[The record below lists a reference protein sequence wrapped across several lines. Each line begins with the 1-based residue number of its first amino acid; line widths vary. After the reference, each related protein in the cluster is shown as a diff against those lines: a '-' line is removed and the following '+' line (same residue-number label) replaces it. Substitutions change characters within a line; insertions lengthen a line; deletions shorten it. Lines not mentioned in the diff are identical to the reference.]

1 MQAALQ
7 RTTRDAS
14 VAESSAMALSNN
26 NADHAAQADSH
37 ISNDVAP
44 SLGLFNDY
52 LLDFQ
57 TTAQSLTSTL
67 YGELE
72 AIFSRINIHDISSS
86 HFDKPSK
93 TACRPTSKSHH
104 PTYIEPAYHWLLE
117 NIHNP
122 YPPKEVRVNIARK
135 AKSDVKSVEAWFVD
149 ARSRIG
155 WNTLRKTHFGNRRAD
170 IVDAATRFFVQF
182 DQKRPLGTTLEF
194 EFAQMENSA
203 KNLYAGK
210 FGETML
216 AAKLDVV
223 VKDLTPEMKIQ
234 AKMRAREE
242 ELERQKAASS
252 YPSPL
257 HSPDRSPEPAGFPS
271 LVQETELLST
281 PPDTLTRRKRRSL
294 SPEGDDSASSSRAA
308 KRARAESPPPAAT
321 GLPSP
326 TPSSHESLRR
336 SVSPLPS
343 SSDFIPLPTMSR
355 KRRLSESD
363 GQGAPKRPRGAPA
376 ASRLHVVSDPLPMPP
391 STSFDSEVSDLD
403 NWFNAQLDALGSVS
417 VDPLYDSQ
425 GLDLAFYTYSNPE
438 LAIPSTSSEPLA
450 GTFPASQS
458 VDVVPSV
465 LIDDGLSNGLDIP
478 TNSFDYNELFDDYEQ
493 PPFGH
498 QEFRYEVPDGLPASH
513 PPLAEFPFLTNLPAV
528 SSYND
533 PHSTANISEPTMTNS
548 NSNIDWNF
556 PSFEQ
561 LAGPF
566 GDLDLLQILNRNDS
580 LQTLSTTASFLGI
593 APAPRRPEEVKA
605 ELRCRLAA
613 MKEEM
618 QRLEE
623 RIAEDWSEFLSKWL
637 SLQLKGFQISN
648 KTQCLYTI
656 RSFFS

>member
-1 MQAALQ
+1 MLAALQ
-7 RTTRDAS
+7 RTPRDAS
-14 VAESSAMALSNN
+14 IAESSAMALSNN

-72 AIFSRINIHDISSS
+72 AIFSRINIHDISPS

-93 TACRPTSKSHH
+93 TASRPTSKSHH

-210 FGETML
+210 FGETTL

-234 AKMRAREE
+234 AKIRAREE
-242 ELERQKAASS
+242 ELERQRAASS

-257 HSPDRSPEPAGFPS
+257 HSPDRSPEPAEFPS

-343 SSDFIPLPTMSR
+343 SSDFIPLPTISR

-363 GQGAPKRPRGAPA
+363 GQGASKRPRGAPV
-376 ASRLHVVSDPLPMPP
+376 ASQSHVVPDPLPMPP
-391 STSFDSEVSDLD
+391 STSFDSQVSDLD
-403 NWFNAQLDALGSVS
+403 NWFNVQLGALDPVN
-417 VDPLYDSQ
+417 VDPLYDTQ
-425 GLDLAFYTYSNPE
+425 GLDLAFYTYSTPDEDTPSLSAESISENLPPPQ
-438 LAIPSTSSEPLA
+438 AI
-450 GTFPASQS
+450 
-458 VDVVPSV
+458 DYVPS
-465 LIDDGLSNGLDIP
+465 LISDNALYNGLEIS
-478 TNSFDYNELFDDYEQ
+478 TKSFDYSAFFDQYEEQ
-493 PPFGH
+493 ISPHINVLYPQLSDLALLHDFSTITPCPEQVASVDNMTALPSIKPSIWPLPSYGQLDDPFNAVNA
-498 QEFRYEVPDGLPASH
+498 QQD
-513 PPLAEFPFLTNLPAV
+513 LTQNGSMEGP
-528 SSYND
+528 YF
-533 PHSTANISEPTMTNS
+533 I
-548 NSNIDWNF
+548 F
-556 PSFEQ
+556 PSPIDGNDEPLLSSKKFEVDWTEIRSQ
-561 LAGPF
+561 
-566 GDLDLLQILNRNDS
+566 
-580 LQTLSTTASFLGI
+580 
-593 APAPRRPEEVKA
+593 
-605 ELRCRLAA
+605 LAA

-618 QRLEE
+618 RRLEE
-623 RIAEDWSEFLSKWL
+623 RIYES
-637 SLQLKGFQISN
+637 
-648 KTQCLYTI
+648 
-656 RSFFS
+656 

>member
-72 AIFSRINIHDISSS
+72 VIFSRINIHDISSS

-93 TACRPTSKSHH
+93 TASRPTSKSHH

-155 WNTLRKTHFGNRRAD
+155 WNTLRKTHFRNRRAD

-257 HSPDRSPEPAGFPS
+257 HSPDRSPEPARFPS

-308 KRARAESPPPAAT
+308 KRARAESQPPAAT

-336 SVSPLPS
+336 SASPLPS
-343 SSDFIPLPTMSR
+343 SSDFIPLPTMSL

-363 GQGAPKRPRGAPA
+363 GQGAPKRPRGTPI
-376 ASRLHVVSDPLPMPP
+376 ASRSHVVSDPLPMPP
-391 STSFDSEVSDLD
+391 STSFDSEVSNLD
-403 NWFNAQLDALGSVS
+403 NWFNAQLGALSPVN
-417 VDPLYDSQ
+417 VDPLYDTQ
-425 GLDLAFYTYSNPE
+425 GLDLAFYTYSTPDEDTPSPSAESILENLPPPQ
-438 LAIPSTSSEPLA
+438 AI
-450 GTFPASQS
+450 
-458 VDVVPSV
+458 DHVPS
-465 LIDDGLSNGLDIP
+465 LISDNAFYNGLEIS
-478 TNSFDYNELFDDYEQ
+478 TKSFDYSAFFDQYEEQILPHTNVLCPQLLDLALLHDLSTIVPCTEQVASLDNITALPSIEPPIWPLSSYGQ
-493 PPFGH
+493 PEDAFNIANPRQGLIQDGLMEGPYFMFPPPIGGN
-498 QEFRYEVPDGLPASH
+498 DGLPSLSKKSEADQ
-513 PPLAEFPFLTNLPAV
+513 AEIKF
-528 SSYND
+528 
-533 PHSTANISEPTMTNS
+533 
-548 NSNIDWNF
+548 
-556 PSFEQ
+556 Q
-561 LAGPF
+561 
-566 GDLDLLQILNRNDS
+566 
-580 LQTLSTTASFLGI
+580 
-593 APAPRRPEEVKA
+593 
-605 ELRCRLAA
+605 LAA
-613 MKEEM
+613 MKEGM
-618 QRLEE
+618 RRLEE
-623 RIAEDWSEFLSKWL
+623 RIFES
-637 SLQLKGFQISN
+637 QN
-648 KTQCLYTI
+648 
-656 RSFFS
+656 